1 METLAIK
8 LSELLDITF
17 KGAMDL
23 LPILQKEFAWY
34 KLGEMLIY
42 SWIPLIL
49 LGFGYF
55 LIMIAKEDTI
65 GLTEEE
71 EHKALQKITTR
82 TGLVIGIGCPL
93 YFIGKIIQIF
103 LSPTI
108 LMILELKRGF

>member
-34 KLGEMLIY
+34 KLGEMLMY

-55 LIMIAKEDTI
+55 LIMLAKEDEI
-65 GLTEEE
+65 DLTEEE
-71 EHKALQKITTR
+71 EHQALQKITAR
-82 TGLVIGIGCPL
+82 TGFVIGVGCPL
-93 YFIGKIIQIF
+93 YFIGKITQLF